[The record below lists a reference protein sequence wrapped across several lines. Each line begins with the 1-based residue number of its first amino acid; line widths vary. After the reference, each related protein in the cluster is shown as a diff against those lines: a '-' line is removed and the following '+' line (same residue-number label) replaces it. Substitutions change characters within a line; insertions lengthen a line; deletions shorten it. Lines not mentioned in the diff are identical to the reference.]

1 MPKGEKSQV
10 KKARE
15 MTLNIQHGN
24 GAVVV
29 VRGPW
34 IDKDSRKIGSE

>member
-1 MPKGEKSQV
+1 
-10 KKARE
+10 

-34 IDKDSRKIGSE
+34 IDKDSRKNGRHGEGRQFIVQY